1 MMYALARF
9 SLSDDPAD
17 ECDGEEADAIS
28 AYTQAPLG
36 GPETWITI
44 PYEYWP
50 ASWRNKG
57 YVRPMV
63 RLLANLYGHP
73 LAGLYWERHCH
84 KALTKIGFQ
93 LVQGWEC
100 LYVHD
105 EAKLF
110 LSVYV
115 DDFKM
120 AGIKRNLAPMWARL
134 RDELDLDPSVPLDNS
149 TYLGCRQN
157 NVQVNSAIQRSIDVQ
172 RDFHAQCMKRRS
184 CC

>member
-1 MMYALARF
+1 
-9 SLSDDPAD
+9 
-17 ECDGEEADAIS
+17 
-28 AYTQAPLG
+28 
-36 GPETWITI
+36 
-44 PYEYWP
+44 
-50 ASWRNKG
+50 
-57 YVRPMV
+57 MV

-84 KALTKIGFQ
+84 TALTKVGFH

-100 LYVHD
+100 LYVHP

-120 AGIKRNLAPMWARL
+120 AGIKRNLAPMRQRL
-134 RDELDLDPSVPLDNS
+134 RKELDLDPSVLLDIS

-157 NVQVNSAIQRSIDVQ
+157 NVQINPDIKRSIEAQ
-172 RDFHAQCMKRRS
+172 RDLHATCMKEGHVIAADVNIESSSLVVAAAASQDPIPESPMRG
-184 CC
+184 